1 MMGAINLHAFCH
13 SIKAGV
19 GSENIAIIA
28 LSFLK
33 ATLISTDGHT
43 FWNVAS
49 QEGRANTMLING
61 TCFFP
66 PLQSSCEAEVRLMF
80 SYVNSEC
87 KIYSFYEI
95 FVNIVD

>member
-1 MMGAINLHAFCH
+1 MMMGAINLHAFCH

-43 FWNVAS
+43 F
-49 QEGRANTMLING
+49 
-61 TCFFP
+61 
-66 PLQSSCEAEVRLMF
+66 
-80 SYVNSEC
+80 
-87 KIYSFYEI
+87 
-95 FVNIVD
+95 